1 MDEKKERKVENLIDL
16 VENHT
21 RTERHLEQ
29 YSHIGDP
36 KYKEMAREKQ
46 AVREAQ
52 IDSLKDQ
59 LTNEHPR
66 ISAEEH
72 FENLKDNYEKSIN
85 YLENNYRNMSQEQID
100 NMIQRQ
106 ANQEK
111 QIEQMQ
117 QAEQKIDE
125 SGKYTL

>member
-66 ISAEEH
+66 ISTEEH

-106 ANQEK
+106 ANQER